1 MKRGRNCM
9 YVTARIISPLKTTFC
24 MKEPPIVISSY
35 WLSGVLS
42 IFRVFH
48 FLYFIFKTSLTKEN
62 IHRKLLQAQSAKS
75 KSPTAS
81 PHIQMEKWL
90 KSSCFTTGLL
100 KVSVVHTVD
109 CCIWP
114 LCKYTEFHKW
124 LKLALLPF
132 VVHTV
137 AGGIVLRKLWVLAL
151 TPF

>member
-1 MKRGRNCM
+1 M
-9 YVTARIISPLKTTFC
+9 YVTVRISSLLKTTFC
-24 MKEPPIVISSY
+24 MKELLVIISSY
-35 WLSGVLS
+35 WLTGVVS
-42 IFRVFH
+42 IFRVFS
-48 FLYFIFKTSLTKEN
+48 FFVFKTSLNKEN
-62 IHRKLLQAQSAKS
+62 IHRKLLQTQSAKS
-75 KSPTAS
+75 KNPTTS

-109 CCIWP
+109 CYIWP

-124 LKLALLPF
+124 LKLALLPY